1 MAWQPGDVVEHRHV
15 KSGRVWWRTP
25 ARVIE
30 DSDERTVL
38 WWPAGTKYERVVAE
52 GRIDHLRVLACGEW
66 DLEPAEWTGGDA
78 LHVVLSGAPFSLWP
92 FRTADHQMVG
102 WYCNLQAPL
111 MRTEVGF
118 DTDDWTLDVVAAT
131 DLSSWSYAGSVAVLG
146 VAGRNQLCTST
157 PSPIVVWGRQARAGA
172 TTCPGGQVVVL
183 LARSTRSSEG
193 RLVS

>member
-1 MAWQPGDVVEHRHV
+1 MPWDPGDAIEYRHV
-15 KSGRVWWRTP
+15 KGGKVWWRTP

-38 WWPAGTKYERVVAE
+38 WWPAGTAYERVVAD
-52 GRIDHLRVLACGEW
+52 GRLDHLRVLASGQW

-78 LHVVLSGAPFSLWP
+78 LHVVLAGAPFSLWP

-111 MRTEVGF
+111 VRTEVGF

-131 DLSSWSYAGSVAVLG
+131 DLSSWAYKDEDELEEGARIGLYDPDQVATIRAAGERAVALIE
-146 VAGRNQLCTST
+146 T
-157 PSPIVVWGRQARAGA
+157 GA
-172 TTCPGGQVVVL
+172 PL
-183 LARSTRSSEG
+183 LAAWAAWQPDRSWPTPT
-193 RLVS
+193 L